1 MSREC
6 CGHADTG
13 WLITLCQVFAVITR
27 QINDCGLCWGVTNWL
42 DRLIGET
49 QVRLLGLLR
58 RSRQTITSLAEALG
72 LTDNA
77 VRMHIAALHRDG
89 IVAQVGVQ
97 RDTGGKPARLY
108 GLTREGEELFPK
120 AYAFVLGALV
130 EEIVRTQ
137 GRARAIALLPRR
149 RAGSCRRATGR
160 RNQRQAE
167 NGGRRRRLSPPGHR
181 CVSREDRGWVASAG
195 VRLSPV
201 CRNDWSRGDVR
212 AGEGARGRSR
222 WGAGHGML
230 PARRSSTLRVRAR
243 PQRLVG

>member
-1 MSREC
+1 
-6 CGHADTG
+6 
-13 WLITLCQVFAVITR
+13 VITR

-42 DRLIGET
+42 DRLLGET

-137 GRARAIALLPRR
+137 GRARAIALLRR
-149 RAGSCRRATGR
+149 VGAQAAAGARPV
-160 RNQRQAE
+160 
-167 NGGRRRRLSPPGHR
+167 GGTNAKQKMEAAADVFRRLGTDASVEKTAAGWRLQGYGCPLSAVTTGHAEM
-181 CVSREDRGWVASAG
+181 CELGKALVEEVVGA
-195 VRLSPV
+195 PV
-201 CRNDWSRGDVR
+201 TECCQRGDHPR
-212 AGEGARGRSR
+212 CAFELARS
-222 WGAGHGML
+222 A
-230 PARRSSTLRVRAR
+230 
-243 PQRLVG
+243 